1 MDIDIDSYAALAVGD
16 EDIHVELD
24 EKDFSDP
31 HLLNELSALTG
42 NQDSVS
48 SHVDFLADT
57 PSNKQEQEAQA
68 AEQTPEIEQQEDN
81 DGDPQIWKEKAT
93 TYQKMALEAK
103 KNGDKKRAVQ
113 LLRES
118 KACNQKY
125 TELLEIYQET
135 TSSDPPMD
143 ASSTAN
149 QNNALSIT
157 DKERS
162 LSQNP
167 SLQEPPQQQQQQ
179 VDPSALQDLLTKVI
193 SLQKEYKNAALHYK
207 KINNLIV
214 AKEMVRI
221 SKDLLHTG
229 VNLKNGQITDIKS
242 IQLPGPPDM
251 SLGDSKMRQLNE
263 VNVGKSPASF
273 EQIEAELSYQINVC
287 HNLSVQNS
295 DRQSK
300 ASNSKTAIVAQP
312 DAYYQAEKALSAD
325 LVSLRAYKNGNSSLP
340 PLHYEQTSYVYK
352 NINDHIP
359 SNMMELKVIRAV
371 SLPTLDIATNLEP
384 FVTWDLGGWPPE
396 NTAQASM
403 NKGETSIQKGPDPQ
417 FDFSLMIPITRTNR
431 AFLRYLQRKKLTV
444 EVFHN
449 KYSYGLFRR
458 PTSLGK
464 VVIPME
470 RLVTKS
476 SISGTFDLLDSSR
489 KKTGG
494 KIEIQVNLREPL
506 TGEDT
511 VKRSERWLILDA
523 FGSTA
528 SAALSAAGLTVGGPQ
543 TSTTMASP
551 IMDKQSPAESRIET
565 PKEEAKQVAPE
576 PKAKQATPEQNL
588 KEERGNVTVANDE
601 FEQAEEEFN
610 SVDSIVSNMVLE
622 HEMSLVNAAL
632 ASPQSKNKDD
642 LMDRKQALEIKMN
655 MLVIQVQTGILD
667 METYL
672 NDVEKRIE
680 QDRRL
685 ALVFKKHNRLDLAKS
700 ALTRKK
706 IMQDELN
713 EARAALAEN
722 DA

>member
-1 MDIDIDSYAALAVGD
+1 M
-16 EDIHVELD
+16 
-24 EKDFSDP
+24 
-31 HLLNELSALTG
+31 
-42 NQDSVS
+42 
-48 SHVDFLADT
+48 DFLADT
-57 PSNKQEQEAQA
+57 ASNKQEQETHTV
-68 AEQTPEIEQQEDN
+68 EQTPEIEQQEGSDE
-81 DGDPQIWKEKAT
+81 DPQMWKEKAA

-103 KNGDKKRAVQ
+103 KNGDKKKAVQ

-125 TELLEIYQET
+125 NELLEIYQEIT
-135 TSSDPPMD
+135 NNNPPMD
-143 ASSTAN
+143 TSSTAN
-149 QNNALSIT
+149 QNNSLSIT

-162 LSQNP
+162 VPQNP
-167 SLQEPPQQQQQQ
+167 SLQEPPQQQQQ
-179 VDPSALQDLLTKVI
+179 VNPSALQDLLTKVI

-207 KINNLIV
+207 KINNLIA

-229 VNLKNGQITDIKS
+229 VNLKNGQITDIES

-263 VNVGKSPASF
+263 VNVGKNPASF

-287 HNLSVQNS
+287 HNLSIQNS
-295 DRQSK
+295 GRQSK
-300 ASNSKTAIVAQP
+300 ASNNKTTIVAQP

-325 LVSLRAYKNGNSSLP
+325 LVSLRAYKSGNSSLP

-359 SNMMELKVIRAV
+359 SNMMELKIIRAV

-476 SISGTFDLLDSSR
+476 SISGTFDVRHLIYYHDS
-489 KKTGG
+489 
-494 KIEIQVNLREPL
+494 
-506 TGEDT
+506 
-511 VKRSERWLILDA
+511 
-523 FGSTA
+523 
-528 SAALSAAGLTVGGPQ
+528 
-543 TSTTMASP
+543 
-551 IMDKQSPAESRIET
+551 
-565 PKEEAKQVAPE
+565 
-576 PKAKQATPEQNL
+576 
-588 KEERGNVTVANDE
+588 
-601 FEQAEEEFN
+601 
-610 SVDSIVSNMVLE
+610 
-622 HEMSLVNAAL
+622 
-632 ASPQSKNKDD
+632 
-642 LMDRKQALEIKMN
+642 
-655 MLVIQVQTGILD
+655 
-667 METYL
+667 
-672 NDVEKRIE
+672 
-680 QDRRL
+680 
-685 ALVFKKHNRLDLAKS
+685 
-700 ALTRKK
+700 
-706 IMQDELN
+706 
-713 EARAALAEN
+713 
-722 DA
+722 

>member
-1 MDIDIDSYAALAVGD
+1 M
-16 EDIHVELD
+16 
-24 EKDFSDP
+24 
-31 HLLNELSALTG
+31 
-42 NQDSVS
+42 S
-48 SHVDFLADT
+48 SHVDVLADT
-57 PSNKQEQEAQA
+57 ASNKQEQEAQA
-68 AEQTPEIEQQEDN
+68 GEQAPEIEQQEDN
-81 DGDPQIWKEKAT
+81 DEDPQVWKEKAT
-93 TYQKMALEAK
+93 MYQKMALEAK

-118 KACNQKY
+118 KAYNQKY

-135 TSSDPPMD
+135 TNNGPPMD
-143 ASSTAN
+143 ASSTTN
-149 QNNALSIT
+149 QNSSLSIT

-162 LSQNP
+162 LPQSP
-167 SLQEPPQQQQQQ
+167 SIQEPPKQQQQQQ

-193 SLQKEYKNAALHYK
+193 SLQKEYKHAALHYK

-221 SKDLLHTG
+221 SKDLLQTG

-263 VNVGKSPASF
+263 VNVGNSPASF

-287 HNLSVQNS
+287 HNLSIQNS
-295 DRQSK
+295 GRQSK
-300 ASNSKTAIVAQP
+300 ASNSKTTIITQP

-359 SNMMELKVIRAV
+359 SNMMELKITRAV

-449 KYSYGLFRR
+449 KYAYGLFRR

-476 SISGTFDLLDSSR
+476 SISGTFDVRHLIYYHDS
-489 KKTGG
+489 
-494 KIEIQVNLREPL
+494 
-506 TGEDT
+506 
-511 VKRSERWLILDA
+511 
-523 FGSTA
+523 
-528 SAALSAAGLTVGGPQ
+528 
-543 TSTTMASP
+543 
-551 IMDKQSPAESRIET
+551 
-565 PKEEAKQVAPE
+565 
-576 PKAKQATPEQNL
+576 
-588 KEERGNVTVANDE
+588 
-601 FEQAEEEFN
+601 
-610 SVDSIVSNMVLE
+610 
-622 HEMSLVNAAL
+622 
-632 ASPQSKNKDD
+632 
-642 LMDRKQALEIKMN
+642 
-655 MLVIQVQTGILD
+655 
-667 METYL
+667 
-672 NDVEKRIE
+672 
-680 QDRRL
+680 
-685 ALVFKKHNRLDLAKS
+685 
-700 ALTRKK
+700 
-706 IMQDELN
+706 
-713 EARAALAEN
+713 
-722 DA
+722 